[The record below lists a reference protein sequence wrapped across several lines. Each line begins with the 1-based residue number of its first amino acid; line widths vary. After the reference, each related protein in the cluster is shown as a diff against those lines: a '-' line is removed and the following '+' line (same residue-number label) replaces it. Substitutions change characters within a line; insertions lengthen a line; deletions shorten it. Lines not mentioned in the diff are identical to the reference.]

1 MKKLFIIALVAFAL
15 TSCSENYSN
24 GERIG
29 LVTQFSQTGLI
40 WKSWE
45 GHLNLTQ
52 TGMNS
57 SGAAPFDFSIDND
70 RNEPEAIAL
79 IDSAANNGWKIKIT
93 YHETAGKN
101 WFGNRGSTD
110 HFVTK
115 VEVLD
120 KSPIA
125 NAFGEHDANGKPLHN
140 GFKAAT
146 GGNVV
151 HDTIYVVIV
160 DKSRLK

>member
-1 MKKLFIIALVAFAL
+1 MKRILFIAIAFMAI
-15 TSCSENYSN
+15 SCSENYSN

-29 LVTQFSQTGLI
+29 LVTQFSQTGII

-57 SGAAPFDFSIDND
+57 SSAAPFDFSIDND
-70 RNEPEAIAL
+70 RQEPEAVAL
-79 IDSAANNGWKIKIT
+79 IDSAANKGWKIKIT

-101 WFGNRGSTD
+101 WFRNRGQTD

-120 KSPIA
+120 KNPIA
-125 NAFGEHDANGKPLHN
+125 NAFGNHDANGKSIPARIGH
-140 GFKAAT
+140 T
-146 GGNVV
+146 V
-151 HDTIYVVIV
+151 DTIYVVIV